1 MATVEAGHFGVAVIL
16 TVRSMVSKFGL
27 FVVEG
32 EELLLTTLKSLS
44 AADKES
50 LENELQLLK
59 DGDAS
64 DIDIVDAWKA
74 KVVPDKIPSS
84 SQVHK
89 WQRSACALAG
99 RALEGEGEHALHSGT
114 AWRKTV
120 ASAARALQLSD
131 ELVAKIESHSLYTH
145 LRYYVSSKAQEQAS
159 NSVEYQQAM
168 HALATLVDD
177 AEYDA
182 KAVSRARE
190 VGKVLFVSDKHGDDD
205 DNESSNNDSGGE
217 GASQAASVKGSLGT
231 GTSLGMA
238 KSSGKRKRG
247 KAKKTRKSKS
257 KAKAKT
263 KTRTKFRPAKRSKT
277 ALGKAKARKLAS
289 RSSSWSSSSS
299 SSSCVTLNSCSSTSS
314 SSVSTGGSDD
324 LAGLKAEARARKAQR
339 GKTVP
344 QADAAVAYMAK
355 LGNEGEDRGFDPKRA
370 RNVAYA
376 RAYLKVKLG
385 QVEPHPS
392 PLAPKVGKKGVNYKS
407 SEVCMFFALGALCF
421 IGCGKFKKAFLKK
434 MYVGAVSPRFVWERP
449 PPESG
454 GLRKLLRRMYGAH
467 KEWVDAEL
475 GHAFVSWLLTDQS
488 REASKSKTST
498 ATCVEQPM
506 ETSGSD
512 NEA

>member
-1 MATVEAGHFGVAVIL
+1 MP
-16 TVRSMVSKFGL
+16 
-27 FVVEG
+27 
-32 EELLLTTLKSLS
+32 TTR
-44 AADKES
+44 
-50 LENELQLLK
+50 
-59 DGDAS
+59 
-64 DIDIVDAWKA
+64 
-74 KVVPDKIPSS
+74 
-84 SQVHK
+84 
-89 WQRSACALAG
+89 RSAKLAEYVCLYACG
-99 RALEGEGEHALHSGT
+99 AEVRGGGELEHNVRRPAPPPPFTPHTYACCSVSVHSAG
-114 AWRKTV
+114 V
-120 ASAARALQLSD
+120 CVCVGGGGGPVSD

-145 LRYYVSSKAQEQAS
+145 LRYYVSSKAQKQAS

-168 HALATLVDD
+168 HALAALVDD
-177 AEYDA
+177 AGYDA
-182 KAVSRARE
+182 KAGSRARE

-257 KAKAKT
+257 KAKAET

-277 ALGKAKARKLAS
+277 GSGKAKARKLAS
-289 RSSSWSSSSS
+289 RSSSSSWSS
-299 SSSCVTLNSCSSTSS
+299 SSSCVTLSSCSSTSS
-314 SSVSTGGSDD
+314 SSVSTSGSDD
-324 LAGLKAEARARKAQR
+324 VAGLKAEARSRKAER

-355 LGNEGEDRGFDPKRA
+355 LGIEGDFDPKRA
-370 RNVAYA
+370 RNIAYA

-434 MYVGAVSPRFVWERP
+434 MYEGAVSPRFVWERP